1 MCARVL
7 ACPLCSQPGFLTLD
21 ALRAGLVSVAT
32 RPLICPVCNE
42 VLLGIDKLTIH
53 LFGHTINLNNATAE
67 LSKSA
72 DIAATDEHLVAIH
85 NPHNIAPQNW
95 NILKQL
101 DKIESNLIEEEHDLP
116 NFQSVQNIIANVCAR
131 KSPEEHN
138 NKEDLPNAK
147 NTILETN
154 AEDQNQNLEHEQIL
168 SHIRTSAKAI
178 RTIAPKEKTERCNLC
193 GFYFPDTNILA
204 LHEKLVH
211 EQDSSNNPEK
221 VLKNYSCY
229 LCSKVF
235 KMRGSLMVHMRVAH
249 IGHNSG
255 NFSHMIGSFS
265 KGDQNEV
272 TCGDAG
278 YACPTCGKKFKK
290 LNKNINFSL
299 AVTFQEQHVIQHLKT
314 HEGKQWEC
322 DTCSKMFTTKNTNDC
337 IREKCLTNVK
347 YVTKVSP
354 SSNRITSTDFITRM
368 ISRTP
373 ARLAVDRSRN
383 SPRYIIT
390 KGFIPERSHSSAR
403 HVVSQRTHKCPVQT
417 SGSTQQSRQPVLAL
431 QSEINNISSERKEQG
446 IEFTD
451 ASNTNEDLK
460 SKTWGDALNSTGL
473 KESAELIERVQSD
486 NEKINAKSTNDFFSM
501 VMSPLET
508 SISSSTFEIEHLR
521 VSSPKHKEDPIDSY
535 TDFSQVSGNV
545 QMNLEPDIEQNFSH
559 NKDVT
564 ESMQTIN
571 EESLK
576 ELLYGSRNLVIVSSL
591 SPRCLGRVSPAFRQN
606 SGMSRLI
613 YGRSTRSVV
622 IRGVYSVEEKRRR
635 QTTSDLQTSQVDSNT
650 PHTHS
655 IDSSKG
661 EGRIR
666 GERRSHG
673 AGLESYSETD
683 WRSHHKIHQVSYNS
697 SSSTRV
703 RSAARTSLPESS
715 LTPTDCVA
723 SRTRSRTPQNPQAL
737 TQGTSSY
744 DLSLPSG
751 YGSRKT
757 STYSNLVASSSATS
771 ITSHPST
778 SRGRGENAS
787 IIKIRVIDQTVS
799 LGQRMSECL
808 EGFVSA
814 VKALFPISTQTYHQE
829 DSKSHGGATCSAT
842 SSSTSSQVLGV
853 KSSIRVGNAAS
864 NSVESGG
871 GALAHDG
878 AGTSGIASTATAN
891 PPVSAT
897 VSANPTHPHS
907 THKHLL
913 RSRAKATGEQPKEL
927 PSSNKTSGKHHKK
940 DTTTGSC
947 SSSRHRSSSRVRKP
961 VVESGSGGL
970 GSVMS
975 GNDSISATSVS
986 SSIPSS
992 QLVSTTGEE
1001 ESASTATSA
1010 TDRVIQNFD
1019 FLLAREAGGGPSGM
1033 SGTTGD
1039 SESDDGEVG
1048 RLQALLEARGLPPH
1062 VFGALGPRMQ
1072 HLLNRSMGAS
1082 SAAKAQQLLAGL
1094 QAVEDEGE
1102 QLQAV
1107 MNMGEIL
1114 VMGNE
1119 DTLTGFP
1126 VKQVVAALINL
1137 LGIEHNFAIMTH
1149 ACRALT
1155 YMMEALPRSST
1166 VVVDAVPVFLQ
1177 KLESIECMDVAEQ
1190 CLTALAM
1197 LSRRHSK
1204 TILHAGG
1211 VSACLKFVDFF
1222 NITAQRAAL
1231 TITANC
1237 CQNLHPDDFHLVVD
1251 SLSLLTSR
1259 LTNQD
1264 KKSVECVCQAFSRL
1278 VDSFQHDPV
1287 MLHKII
1293 NAELLQNL
1301 QQLLMITPP
1310 VNSTNNFITVLR
1322 MLSVISNRCPDLA
1335 QLLLQQNI
1343 AFTLSYLLTGSL
1355 EVKTEDVE
1363 LVPRTPQEWFEIT
1376 CLIEEL
1382 MPPLPTDG
1390 IFSVNSLLERTSNQQ
1405 ETVQWEWRDE
1415 RQCSH
1420 PFSTIDSRIIE
1431 MAFQNG
1437 EDEICL
1443 TSLGRTYTIDLTV
1456 MKQINEDIGMTR
1468 SIFRRVNANPTEGK
1482 RPTCSS
1488 SMDVVPPVI
1497 ETNEWLVSF
1506 IRTLFSVLYEV
1517 YSSSAGPAVKCKC
1530 LRALLRMVY
1539 YASTDLLKDV
1549 LKNQVV
1555 SSHIAG
1561 MLASQDLR
1569 IVIGALQMASILMK
1583 RLPQVF
1589 GVHFHREGVLHQVR
1603 QLADPEVPLGV
1614 SPPKCPSGTSL
1625 PSPQPGPSN
1634 TPLSST
1640 TMLSSSSAT
1649 SPVVSPSSNG
1659 NILFGTIA
1667 SSCQYKPN
1675 ISASLEP
1682 HRTELNNSVEET
1694 SAPQSAHLRIGD
1706 VLKKKRQNK
1715 KGRFSRLGGTTTPQQ
1730 TQQPESLFTGFT
1742 PKNNR
1747 FLGNLNPAKWGRK
1760 SSSSSTSN
1768 DKRDSSSSTNLSK
1781 PPSNPSLTGGN
1792 RDKAK
1797 AWVREQAAQFLAR
1810 YQDDAP
1816 CSHPALTV
1824 LARLTAAIQRLQS
1837 NELDEMLSALTE
1849 LRDIVLESDIS
1860 PFEMNYSGLI
1870 KALLNYLTTTDAPG
1884 NRYDRLRMFWKLFAE
1899 STMQQNNDI
1908 MDLNPGAFGALV
1920 TKLNSC
1926 VAQLEQFPVKVHDLP
1941 AGSGAGRGGTSALKF
1956 FNTHQLKCNLQ
1967 RHPDCNNLKQWKG
1980 GTVKIDPLAL
1990 VQAIERYLM
1999 VRGYGRIRDADSM
2012 VSDDDNSED
2021 DIDDTLAAVVI
2032 SQGPPKHKLQFLIG
2046 DVVLPFNMTVY
2057 QAVRQFGCSGVDH
2070 SEAEADSEPPLGHDA
2085 VWVQTHTIYY
2095 RPVPEEDAA
2104 TSPKSGSSSQGNSR
2118 KGKGKSTKIS
2128 SKRKE
2133 DSLWLEGMIP
2143 LQHCPLAPYLSP
2155 TLPPSV
2161 TITDAS
2167 LDGLCLLRL
2176 LHALNRHWG
2185 ILFPHLKSMSLLSP
2199 QDFINNKIAAKASR
2213 QLQDP
2218 LVIMTGNLPS
2228 WLQQI
2233 ASVCPF
2239 LFPFETRQLLLY
2251 ATSFDRDRALQRLLD
2266 SAPELS
2272 GSDSQER
2279 VTPRLERRKRTISRT
2294 DILKQAELVIQD
2306 LASNKALLEVQY
2318 VNEVKFILQVGTGL
2332 GPTLEFYAL
2341 VSKELQRADLDL
2353 WHGSSNPTENGYVNS
2368 SHGLFPTPIPWNT
2381 KVSHLAKL
2389 KTKFKFLGKFMA
2401 KAIYDSRMLDLP
2413 FSLTFYRWLLGEE
2426 HTLTLADL
2434 AYVCPDVYRTL
2445 SKLQEVV
2452 RKKEAME
2459 KDQTLR
2465 PHEKAQL
2472 IEALDLDTC
2481 PISELGLVFELP
2493 GYENI
2498 ELRKGGSEISV
2509 TIYNLD
2515 QYIKLVVHWF
2525 LYEGIFRQME
2535 AFREGFESVFPPLQ
2549 LRLFFPEELEAVFCG
2564 HAQTGG
2570 QWDVKTLAECC
2581 RTDHGYTPDSRA
2593 IRFLFEVMS
2602 KYNSEEQRQFIQF
2615 VTGSPRLP
2623 VGGFKSLTPP
2633 LTIVRKTFDPSM
2645 KTDDFL
2651 PSVMTCVNYL
2661 KLPDYTTLEIMRE
2674 KLRIAAQEGQHSFHL
2689 S

>member
-1 MCARVL
+1 MADQQDQ
-7 ACPLCSQPGFLTLD
+7 SSSG
-21 ALRAGLVSVAT
+21 GSVEKAS
-32 RPLICPVCNE
+32 
-42 VLLGIDKLTIH
+42 
-53 LFGHTINLNNATAE
+53 A
-67 LSKSA
+67 SA
-72 DIAATDEHLVAIH
+72 DTSK
-85 NPHNIAPQNW
+85 P
-95 NILKQL
+95 KG
-101 DKIESNLIEEEHDLP
+101 
-116 NFQSVQNIIANVCAR
+116 
-131 KSPEEHN
+131 KS
-138 NKEDLPNAK
+138 
-147 NTILETN
+147 
-154 AEDQNQNLEHEQIL
+154 
-168 SHIRTSAKAI
+168 
-178 RTIAPKEKTERCNLC
+178 
-193 GFYFPDTNILA
+193 
-204 LHEKLVH
+204 
-211 EQDSSNNPEK
+211 SS
-221 VLKNYSCY
+221 
-229 LCSKVF
+229 
-235 KMRGSLMVHMRVAH
+235 
-249 IGHNSG
+249 
-255 NFSHMIGSFS
+255 
-265 KGDQNEV
+265 
-272 TCGDAG
+272 
-278 YACPTCGKKFKK
+278 
-290 LNKNINFSL
+290 
-299 AVTFQEQHVIQHLKT
+299 
-314 HEGKQWEC
+314 
-322 DTCSKMFTTKNTNDC
+322 
-337 IREKCLTNVK
+337 
-347 YVTKVSP
+347 
-354 SSNRITSTDFITRM
+354 
-368 ISRTP
+368 
-373 ARLAVDRSRN
+373 
-383 SPRYIIT
+383 
-390 KGFIPERSHSSAR
+390 
-403 HVVSQRTHKCPVQT
+403 
-417 SGSTQQSRQPVLAL
+417 SGSSGYRKRQ
-431 QSEINNISSERKEQG
+431 
-446 IEFTD
+446 
-451 ASNTNEDLK
+451 
-460 SKTWGDALNSTGL
+460 STG
-473 KESAELIERVQSD
+473 AISD
-486 NEKINAKSTNDFFSM
+486 T
-501 VMSPLET
+501 
-508 SISSSTFEIEHLR
+508 
-521 VSSPKHKEDPIDSY
+521 
-535 TDFSQVSGNV
+535 
-545 QMNLEPDIEQNFSH
+545 
-559 NKDVT
+559 
-564 ESMQTIN
+564 
-571 EESLK
+571 
-576 ELLYGSRNLVIVSSL
+576 
-591 SPRCLGRVSPAFRQN
+591 
-606 SGMSRLI
+606 
-613 YGRSTRSVV
+613 
-622 IRGVYSVEEKRRR
+622 VEEKRRR
-635 QTTSDLQTSQVDSNT
+635 QATGESASQVDGNT
-650 PHTHS
+650 AHTHS

-666 GERRSHG
+666 GERRNHG
-673 AGLESYSETD
+673 TGLESYPDSD
-683 WRSHHKIHQVSYNS
+683 WRSQHKIHQANYSGS
-697 SSSTRV
+697 GSGTRV
-703 RSAARTSLPESS
+703 RSAARTNLAELN

-744 DLSLPSG
+744 DLSLSSG

-757 STYSNLVASSSATS
+757 STYNNLVTSSSVTS

-778 SRGRGENAS
+778 SRGRG
-787 IIKIRVIDQTVS
+787 
-799 LGQRMSECL
+799 GQRMSECL

-829 DSKSHGGATCSAT
+829 DTKSHGGATCSTT

-853 KSSIRVGNAAS
+853 KSSIRVGNTAS

-878 AGTSGIASTATAN
+878 AGTSGIASTATIN
-891 PPVSAT
+891 PPVSAAA
-897 VSANPTHPHS
+897 SANLAHPHS

-913 RSRAKATGEQPKEL
+913 RSRAKASGEQPKEL

-940 DTTTGSC
+940 DSTTGSC

-961 VVESGSGGL
+961 VVESSSGGL
-970 GSVMS
+970 SSVMS

-986 SSIPSS
+986 SSAPSS
-992 QLVSTTGEE
+992 QLISTTGEE

-1010 TDRVIQNFD
+1010 T
-1019 FLLAREAGGGPSGM
+1019 AGGGPSGM

-1072 HLLNRSMGAS
+1072 HLLNRGMGTS

-1137 LGIEHNFAIMTH
+1137 LGVDNFAIMTH

-1237 CQNLHPDDFHLVVD
+1237 CQNLHPDDFHLVAD

-1278 VDSFQHDPV
+1278 VESFQHDPV
-1287 MLHKII
+1287 MLHKIV

-1310 VNSTNNFITVLR
+1310 VNNTNNFITVLR

-1363 LVPRTPQEWFEIT
+1363 LVPHTPQEWFEIT

-1443 TSLGRTYTIDLTV
+1443 SSLGRTYTIDLTV
-1456 MKQINEDIGMTR
+1456 MKQINEDGGMAR

-1482 RPTCSS
+1482 SPTCSS

-1634 TPLSST
+1634 IPLSST
-1640 TMLSSSSAT
+1640 AMLSSSSAT

-1675 ISASLEP
+1675 IGASLEP
-1682 HRTELNNSVEET
+1682 HRTELNSSIEESST
-1694 SAPQSAHLRIGD
+1694 PQSAHLRIGD
-1706 VLKKKRQNK
+1706 VLKRKRQNK
-1715 KGRFSRLGGTTTPQQ
+1715 KSRFSRLGGATTPQQ
-1730 TQQPESLFTGFT
+1730 AQQPESLFTGFT

-1760 SSSSSTSN
+1760 SSSSNTNS

-1920 TKLNSC
+1920 AKLNSC

-2032 SQGPPKHKLQFLIG
+2032 SQGSAKHKLQFLIG
-2046 DVVLPFNMTVY
+2046 DIVLPFNMTVY

-2095 RPVPEEDAA
+2095 RPVPEEDAV
-2104 TSPKSGSSSQGNSR
+2104 TCPKSGSSSQGNSR

-2133 DSLWLEGMIP
+2133 DSLWLEGTVP
-2143 LQHCPLAPYLSP
+2143 SQQCPLAPYLSP

-2185 ILFPHLKSMSLLSP
+2185 ILFPHLKSMNLLSS

-2233 ASVCPF
+2233 ATVCPF

-2294 DILKQAELVIQD
+2294 DILKQAEQVIQD
-2306 LASNKALLEVQY
+2306 LASSKALLEVQY
-2318 VNEVKFILQVGTGL
+2318 VNEVGTGL

-2353 WHGSSNPTENGYVNS
+2353 WHGSSNPAENGYINPA
-2368 SHGLFPTPIPWNT
+2368 HGLFPSPIPWNT

-2434 AYVCPDVYRTL
+2434 AHVCPDVHRTL
-2445 SKLQEVV
+2445 GKLQEVV
-2452 RKKEAME
+2452 RRKEVME

-2465 PHEKAQL
+2465 PLEKAQL
-2472 IEALDLDTC
+2472 IEVLDLDTC
-2481 PISELGLVFELP
+2481 PISDLGLVFELP

-2498 ELRKGGSEISV
+2498 ELRKGGSEIPV
-2509 TIYNLD
+2509 TIHNLD

-2525 LYEGIFRQME
+2525 LYEGVFRQME
-2535 AFREGFESVFPPLQ
+2535 AFREGFESVFPPSQ